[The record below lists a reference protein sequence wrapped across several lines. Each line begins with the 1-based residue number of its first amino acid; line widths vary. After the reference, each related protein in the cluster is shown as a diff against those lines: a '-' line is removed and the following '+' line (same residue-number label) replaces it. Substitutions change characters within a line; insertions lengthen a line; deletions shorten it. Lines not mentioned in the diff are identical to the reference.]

1 MQQWKVT
8 NRLERPVGPDD
19 DTIEETT
26 QTLVQRFRAWGGKY
40 QSAMF
45 FMLYC
50 ILISLMVSYRSP
62 ARSRLC
68 GGVAIECRTLSR
80 SGLTP
85 PPCSFGVTVFIY
97 LLFAILV

>member
-1 MQQWKVT
+1 MQQWKVA

-50 ILISLMVSYRSP
+50 ILHVLDGLVSES
-62 ARSRLC
+62 S
-68 GGVAIECRTLSR
+68 AIE
-80 SGLTP
+80 
-85 PPCSFGVTVFIY
+85 TVRGCGY
-97 LLFAILV
+97 RVQDAIT